1 LIYKIIGKNAC
12 FLRNSLYICIR
23 KLSGQLTAFFKQ
35 KNLYIIMKKEI
46 RQDLYTQSE
55 YAKKI
60 GVSQPRVAQMM
71 KEGKL
76 NTLFVNGAV
85 LIKHT

>member
-1 LIYKIIGKNAC
+1 
-12 FLRNSLYICIR
+12 
-23 KLSGQLTAFFKQ
+23 
-35 KNLYIIMKKEI
+35 MKREI

-76 NTLFVNGAV
+76 SVLFVNGAV
-85 LIKHT
+85 LIKHV

>member
-1 LIYKIIGKNAC
+1 
-12 FLRNSLYICIR
+12 
-23 KLSGQLTAFFKQ
+23 
-35 KNLYIIMKKEI
+35 MKKEI
-46 RQDLYTQSE
+46 RKDLYTQTE

-76 NTLFVNGAV
+76 EVLYVNGAI
-85 LIKHT
+85 LIKHV